1 MAGSFQFTTH
11 RAEIKPD
18 FQFFPN
24 VPKEAQQNTI
34 KCGNVST
41 EENVCKIHETKVS
54 EISSPYQIQ
63 YDTKVSEIPSLL
75 K

>member
-1 MAGSFQFTTH
+1 M
-11 RAEIKPD
+11 
-18 FQFFPN
+18 
-24 VPKEAQQNTI
+24 EAQQNTI

-41 EENVCKIHETKVS
+41 GENVCKIHETNVS
-54 EISSPYQIQ
+54 GISSPYQIQ